1 MGMNW
6 AASGRRDDYTFCLVD
21 PVSLVETGETVDVVE
36 GGTITFATSADNRV
50 TASLGLHN
58 ASTDRMIRIKH
69 TITLPGGYQHGET
82 LATLFVD
89 GESAQAQYH
98 HSTRDVSLYSS
109 LLRATADVC
118 ARDFARPAGTNIIG
132 EIRDLLETDGGKLRV
147 LQGVDAN
154 RTHTVPV
161 WWEVG
166 TKRSKVLDDLAMWT
180 GCEYGVDEDGYIT
193 WGRYIEP
200 ANRPL
205 AFVFEDGENCVY
217 KDGYQLDYGAD
228 DTYNRVVA
236 HFARQSKQ
244 DDPSKENYDPYP
256 LSDSVYVD
264 LPATHPY
271 SYERLGRR
279 KAYDLKVSDP
289 CDHASLTAMAQR
301 KLNEVSSSDHI
312 LVIEHVSV
320 PGLREGNLVQ
330 YINSTDP
337 QMVPLYSVYAIVEE
351 IQMELGRGC
360 MCKTKLRCL

>member
-1 MGMNW
+1 MAPNFLDKDGLIHFW
-6 AASGRRDDYTFCLVD
+6 AKIKEKFVLKE
-21 PVSLVETGETVDVVE
+21 LKTGSQDT
-36 GGTITFATSADNRV
+36 
-50 TASLGLHN
+50 
-58 ASTDRMIRIKH
+58 
-69 TITLPGGYQHGET
+69 Y
-82 LATLFVD
+82 
-89 GESAQAQYH
+89 
-98 HSTRDVSLYSS
+98 
-109 LLRATADVC
+109 
-118 ARDFARPAGTNIIG
+118 
-132 EIRDLLETDGGKLRV
+132 
-147 LQGVDAN
+147 
-154 RTHTVPV
+154 
-161 WWEVG
+161 
-166 TKRSKVLDDLAMWT
+166 KVLSD
-180 GCEYGVDEDGYIT
+180 
-193 WGRYIEP
+193 
-200 ANRPL
+200 N
-205 AFVFEDGENCVY
+205 NCVY
-217 KDGYQLDYGAD
+217 KSGYQLDYGAD

-301 KLNEVSSSDHI
+301 KLNEVSRSDPV

-337 QMVPLYSVYAIVEE
+337 QMVPLYSVYAIIEE

>member
-1 MGMNW
+1 MGMDW
-6 AASGRRDDYTFCLVD
+6 AASGRRDDYSFHLVD

-98 HSTRDVSLYSS
+98 HSTRDVSLYST

-118 ARDFARPAGTNIIG
+118 ARDFARPAGTNIVG

-147 LQGVDAN
+147 LQGVDAD

-193 WGRYIEP
+193 WGRYIDP
-200 ANRPL
+200 MNRPL
-205 AFVFEDGENCVY
+205 AYVFEDGENCVY
-217 KDGYQLDYGAD
+217 KSGYQLDYGAD
-228 DTYNRVVA
+228 DAYNRVVA

-244 DDPSKENYDPYP
+244 DDPSKDNYDPYP

-279 KAYDLKVSDP
+279 KAFDLKVSDP
-289 CDHASLTAMAQR
+289 CDHASLPAMAPR
-301 KLNEVSSSDHI
+301 
-312 LVIEHVSV
+312 
-320 PGLREGNLVQ
+320 
-330 YINSTDP
+330 
-337 QMVPLYSVYAIVEE
+337 
-351 IQMELGRGC
+351 
-360 MCKTKLRCL
+360 

>member
-1 MGMNW
+1 
-6 AASGRRDDYTFCLVD
+6 
-21 PVSLVETGETVDVVE
+21 
-36 GGTITFATSADNRV
+36 
-50 TASLGLHN
+50 
-58 ASTDRMIRIKH
+58 
-69 TITLPGGYQHGET
+69 
-82 LATLFVD
+82 
-89 GESAQAQYH
+89 
-98 HSTRDVSLYSS
+98 
-109 LLRATADVC
+109 
-118 ARDFARPAGTNIIG
+118 
-132 EIRDLLETDGGKLRV
+132 
-147 LQGVDAN
+147 
-154 RTHTVPV
+154 
-161 WWEVG
+161 
-166 TKRSKVLDDLAMWT
+166 MWT

-193 WGRYIEP
+193 WGKYIDP
-200 ANRPL
+200 INRPL
-205 AFVFEDGENCVY
+205 AYVFEDGENCVY
-217 KDGYQLDYGAD
+217 KSGYQLDYGAD
-228 DTYNRVVA
+228 DAYNRVVA

-244 DDPSKENYDPYP
+244 DDPSKDNYDPYP

-279 KAYDLKVSDP
+279 KAFDLKVSDP

-301 KLNEVSSSDHI
+301 KLNEVSSSEPM